1 MPDKIGDMK
10 KTTQLRQL
18 IATGKTY
25 FIPGAYDGLSARLIQ
40 NAGAEIVY
48 ATGGGIARS
57 TGVPDMGLL
66 TAKEVTDRLEQIVDA
81 VDLPVIADMDTG
93 YGNALNA
100 QRAAKAFERV
110 GVAGFHLEDQVFP
123 KRCGH
128 LDGKALIPA
137 EEHATKIRAVK
148 DALTDNDTV
157 LIARTDAIAVEG
169 FETAME
175 RMNLYIE
182 AGADVAFVEAPRTLE
197 MITRIAN
204 ELDCPKLLNMFWGG
218 KTPVVPREE
227 LEKLGFSLVI
237 VPGDLQRTAIHAM
250 QEAAAAILRDGHT
263 ESLKDRMATFED
275 REAAVNTSHY
285 MELNQRYK

>member
-1 MPDKIGDMK
+1 MK
-10 KTTQLRQL
+10 KTTQLRQQ
-18 IATGKTY
+18 IASGKTY

-66 TAKEVTDRLEQIVDA
+66 TAKEVCDRLEQIVDA

-100 QRAAKAFERV
+100 RRAAKAFERI
-110 GVAGFHLEDQVFP
+110 GVAGFHLEDQLFP

-128 LDGKALIPA
+128 LAGKTLIPP
-137 EEHATKIRAVK
+137 EEHCAKIRAVK
-148 DALTDNDTV
+148 DALSDDDTV

-169 FETAME
+169 FESAME
-175 RMNLYIE
+175 RMNAYIE
-182 AGADVAFVEAPRTLE
+182 AGADVAFVEAPRTME
-197 MITRIAN
+197 MVERVAT

-227 LEKLGFSLVI
+227 LERLGFSLVI

-263 ESLKDRMATFED
+263 QSLKGRMATFED

-285 MELNQRYK
+285 MELNEKYSS

>member
-1 MPDKIGDMK
+1 MK

-25 FIPGAYDGLSARLIQ
+25 FIPGAYDGLSARLIE

-66 TAKEVTDRLEQIVDA
+66 TAKEVADRLEQIVDA

-100 QRAAKAFERV
+100 RRAAKAFERV
-110 GVAGFHLEDQVFP
+110 GVAGFHLEDQLFP

-128 LDGKALIPA
+128 LEGKTLIPA
-137 EEHATKIRAVK
+137 EEHCAKIRAVK
-148 DALTDNDTV
+148 DALSDDDTV

-169 FETAME
+169 IDAAMD
-175 RMNLYIE
+175 RMHKYIE
-182 AGADVAFVEAPRTLE
+182 AGADVAFVEAPRTME
-197 MITRIAN
+197 MIERVAK

-218 KTPVVPREE
+218 KTPVVSRED
-227 LEKLGFSLVI
+227 LERLGFGLVI

-250 QEAAAAILRDGHT
+250 QEAAAAIMKDGNT
-263 ESLKDRMATFED
+263 ESLKDRMATFDD
-275 REAAVNTSHY
+275 REVAVNTAHY
-285 MELNQRYK
+285 MELDKKYST

>member
-1 MPDKIGDMK
+1 MK
-10 KTTQLRQL
+10 KTTQLRQF

-100 QRAAKAFERV
+100 RRAAKAFERV
-110 GVAGFHLEDQVFP
+110 GVAGFHLEDQLFP

-128 LDGKALIPA
+128 LEGKTLIPA
-137 EEHATKIRAVK
+137 EEHCAKIRAVK
-148 DALTDNDTV
+148 DALLDDDTF
-157 LIARTDAIAVEG
+157 LIARNDAIAVEG
-169 FETAME
+169 FESAME
-175 RMNLYIE
+175 RMNAYIE
-182 AGADVAFVEAPRTLE
+182 AGADVAFVEAPRTME
-197 MITRIAN
+197 MIERVAN
-204 ELDCPKLLNMFWGG
+204 ELECPKLLNMFWGG
-218 KTPVVPREE
+218 KTPVVPRED
-227 LEKLGFSLVI
+227 LERLGFNLVI

-275 REAAVNTSHY
+275 REAAVNTTHY
-285 MELNQRYK
+285 MELDEKYSS

>member
-1 MPDKIGDMK
+1 MK
-10 KTTQLRQL
+10 KSTQLRQL
-18 IATGKTY
+18 IETGKTY
-25 FIPGAYDGLSARLIQ
+25 LIPGAYDGLSARLIQ

-66 TAKEVTDRLEQIVDA
+66 TAKEVSDRLEQIVDA

-110 GVAGFHLEDQVFP
+110 GVAGFHLEDQLFP

-128 LDGKALIPA
+128 LEGKTLIPA
-137 EEHATKIRAVK
+137 EEHCAKIRAVK
-148 DALTDNDTV
+148 DVLEEDTV

-175 RMNLYIE
+175 RMNQYIE
-182 AGADVAFVEAPRTLE
+182 AGADVAFVEAPRTME
-197 MITRIAN
+197 MIERIAS
-204 ELDCPKLLNMFWGG
+204 ELECPKLLNMFWGG
-218 KTPVVPREE
+218 KTPVVPRDE

-237 VPGDLQRTAIHAM
+237 VPGDLQRAAIHAM
-250 QEAAAAILRDGHT
+250 QQAAETILKDGHT
-263 ESLKDRMATFED
+263 ESLADCMATFED
-275 REAAVNTSHY
+275 RESAVNTAHY
-285 MELNQRYK
+285 MELNKKYSS

>member
-1 MPDKIGDMK
+1 MK

-25 FIPGAYDGLSARLIQ
+25 FIPGAYDGLSARLIE

-66 TAKEVTDRLEQIVDA
+66 TAKEVADRLEQIVDA

-100 QRAAKAFERV
+100 RRAAKAFERV
-110 GVAGFHLEDQVFP
+110 GVAGFHLEDQLFP

-128 LDGKALIPA
+128 LEGKTLIPA
-137 EEHATKIRAVK
+137 EEHCAKIRAVK
-148 DALTDNDTV
+148 DALSDDDTV

-169 FETAME
+169 IDAAME
-175 RMNLYIE
+175 RMQKYIE
-182 AGADVAFVEAPRTLE
+182 AGADVAFVEAPRTME
-197 MITRIAN
+197 MIERVAN
-204 ELDCPKLLNMFWGG
+204 ELSCPKLLNMFWGG
-218 KTPVVPREE
+218 KTPVVSRED
-227 LEKLGFSLVI
+227 LERLGFGLVI

-250 QEAAAAILRDGHT
+250 QEAAAAIMKDGNT
-263 ESLKDRMATFED
+263 ESLKDRMATFDD
-275 REAAVNTSHY
+275 REVAVNTAHY
-285 MELNQRYK
+285 MELDKKYST

>member
-1 MPDKIGDMK
+1 MK

-25 FIPGAYDGLSARLIQ
+25 FIPGAYDGLSARLIE

-66 TAKEVTDRLEQIVDA
+66 TAKEVADRLEQIVDA

-100 QRAAKAFERV
+100 RRAAKAFERV
-110 GVAGFHLEDQVFP
+110 GVAGFHLEDQLFP

-128 LDGKALIPA
+128 LEGKTLIPA
-137 EEHATKIRAVK
+137 EEHCAKIRAVK
-148 DALTDNDTV
+148 DALSDDDTV

-169 FETAME
+169 IDAAME
-175 RMNLYIE
+175 RMHKYIE
-182 AGADVAFVEAPRTLE
+182 AGADVAFVEAPRTME
-197 MITRIAN
+197 MIERVAK
-204 ELDCPKLLNMFWGG
+204 ELQCPKLLNMFWGG
-218 KTPVVPREE
+218 KTPVVSRED
-227 LEKLGFSLVI
+227 LERLGFGLVI

-250 QEAAAAILRDGHT
+250 QEAAAAIMKDGNT
-263 ESLKDRMATFED
+263 ESLKDRMATFDD
-275 REAAVNTSHY
+275 REVAVNTAHY
-285 MELNQRYK
+285 MELDKKYST

>member
-1 MPDKIGDMK
+1 MS
-10 KTTQLRQL
+10 KTTQLRKL

-25 FIPGAYDGLSARLIQ
+25 FIPGAYDGLSARLIE

-66 TAKEVTDRLEQIVDA
+66 TAKEVADRLEQIVDA

-100 QRAAKAFERV
+100 RRAAKAFERV
-110 GVAGFHLEDQVFP
+110 GVAGFHLEDQLFP

-128 LDGKALIPA
+128 LEGKTLIPA
-137 EEHATKIRAVK
+137 EEHCAKIRAVK
-148 DALTDNDTV
+148 DALSDDDTV

-169 FETAME
+169 IDAAMD
-175 RMNLYIE
+175 RMHKYIE
-182 AGADVAFVEAPRTLE
+182 AGADVAFVEAPRTME
-197 MITRIAN
+197 MIERVAK
-204 ELDCPKLLNMFWGG
+204 ELQCPKLLNMFWGG
-218 KTPVVPREE
+218 KTPVVSRED
-227 LEKLGFSLVI
+227 LERLGFGLVI

-250 QEAAAAILRDGHT
+250 QEAAAAIMKDGNT
-263 ESLKDRMATFED
+263 ESLKGRMATFDD
-275 REAAVNTSHY
+275 REVAVNTAHY
-285 MELNQRYK
+285 MELDKKYST

>member
-1 MPDKIGDMK
+1 MS
-10 KTTQLRQL
+10 KTTQLRKL

-25 FIPGAYDGLSARLIQ
+25 FIPGAYDGLSARLIE

-66 TAKEVTDRLEQIVDA
+66 TAKEVADRLEQIVDA

-100 QRAAKAFERV
+100 RRAAKAFERV
-110 GVAGFHLEDQVFP
+110 GVAGFHLEDQLFP

-128 LDGKALIPA
+128 LEGKTLIPA
-137 EEHATKIRAVK
+137 EEHCAKIRAVK
-148 DALTDNDTV
+148 DALSDDDTV

-169 FETAME
+169 IDAAMD
-175 RMNLYIE
+175 RMHKYIE
-182 AGADVAFVEAPRTLE
+182 AGADVAFVEAPRTME
-197 MITRIAN
+197 MIERVAK

-218 KTPVVPREE
+218 KTPVVSRED
-227 LEKLGFSLVI
+227 LERLGFGLVI

-250 QEAAAAILRDGHT
+250 QEAAAAIMKDGNT
-263 ESLKDRMATFED
+263 ESLKGRMATFDD
-275 REAAVNTSHY
+275 REVAVNTAHY
-285 MELNQRYK
+285 MELDKKYST

>member
-1 MPDKIGDMK
+1 MK

-25 FIPGAYDGLSARLIQ
+25 FIPGAYDGLSARLIE

-66 TAKEVTDRLEQIVDA
+66 TAKEVADRLEQIVDA

-100 QRAAKAFERV
+100 RRAAKAFERV
-110 GVAGFHLEDQVFP
+110 GVAGFHLEDQLFP

-128 LDGKALIPA
+128 LEGKTLIPA
-137 EEHATKIRAVK
+137 EEHCAKIRAVK
-148 DALTDNDTV
+148 DALSDDDTV

-169 FETAME
+169 IDAAMD
-175 RMNLYIE
+175 RMHKYIE
-182 AGADVAFVEAPRTLE
+182 AGADVAFVEAPRTME
-197 MITRIAN
+197 MIERVAK
-204 ELDCPKLLNMFWGG
+204 ELQCPKLLNMFWGG
-218 KTPVVPREE
+218 KTPVVSRED
-227 LEKLGFSLVI
+227 LERLGFGLVI

-250 QEAAAAILRDGHT
+250 QEAAAAIMKDGNT
-263 ESLKDRMATFED
+263 ESLKDRMATFDD
-275 REAAVNTSHY
+275 REVAVNTAHY
-285 MELNQRYK
+285 MELDKKYST

>member
-1 MPDKIGDMK
+1 MK

-25 FIPGAYDGLSARLIQ
+25 FIPGAYDGLSARLIE

-48 ATGGGIARS
+48 ATGGGISRS

-66 TAKEVTDRLEQIVDA
+66 TAKEVADRLEQIVDA

-100 QRAAKAFERV
+100 RRAAKAFERV
-110 GVAGFHLEDQVFP
+110 GVAGFHLEDQLFP

-128 LDGKALIPA
+128 LEGKTLIPA
-137 EEHATKIRAVK
+137 EEHCAKIRAVK
-148 DALTDNDTV
+148 DALSDDDTV

-169 FETAME
+169 IDAAME
-175 RMNLYIE
+175 RMQKYIE
-182 AGADVAFVEAPRTLE
+182 AGADVAFVEAPRTME
-197 MITRIAN
+197 MIERVAN
-204 ELDCPKLLNMFWGG
+204 ELSCPKLLNMFWGG
-218 KTPVVPREE
+218 KTPVVSRED
-227 LEKLGFSLVI
+227 LERLGFGLVI

-250 QEAAAAILRDGHT
+250 REAAAAIMKDGNT
-263 ESLKDRMATFED
+263 ESLKDRMATFDD
-275 REAAVNTSHY
+275 REVAVNTAHY
-285 MELNQRYK
+285 MELDKKYST

>member
-1 MPDKIGDMK
+1 MK

-18 IATGKTY
+18 VASGKTT
-25 FIPGAYDGLSARLIQ
+25 FIPGAYDGLSARLVQ

-66 TAKEVTDRLEQIVDA
+66 TAKEVADRLEQIVDA

-100 QRAAKAFERV
+100 QRAAKAFERI
-110 GVAGFHLEDQVFP
+110 GVAGFHLEDQLFP

-128 LDGKALIPA
+128 LEGKTLIPA
-137 EEHATKIRAVK
+137 AEHCAKIRAVK
-148 DALTDNDTV
+148 DALSDDDTV

-169 FETAME
+169 FEAAIE
-175 RMNLYIE
+175 RMQQYIE
-182 AGADVAFVEAPRTLE
+182 AGADVAFVEAPRTME
-197 MITRIAN
+197 QIERVAKEIT
-204 ELDCPKLLNMFWGG
+204 CPKLLNMFWGG
-218 KTPVVPREE
+218 KTPIVSRDE

-237 VPGDLQRTAIHAM
+237 VPGDLQRTAIYAM
-250 QEAAAAILRDGHT
+250 QEAAEAILRDGHT
-263 ESLKDRMATFED
+263 ESLKNRMATFED
-275 REAAVNTSHY
+275 REAAVNTAHY
-285 MELNQRYK
+285 MDLNKKYSS

>member
-1 MPDKIGDMK
+1 MK
-10 KTTQLRQL
+10 KSTQLRQL
-18 IATGKTY
+18 IETGKTY
-25 FIPGAYDGLSARLIQ
+25 FIPGAYDGLSARLVQ

-66 TAKEVTDRLEQIVDA
+66 TAKEVVDRLEQIVDA

-100 QRAAKAFERV
+100 QRAAKAFERI
-110 GVAGFHLEDQVFP
+110 GVAGFHLEDQLFP

-128 LDGKALIPA
+128 LEGKTLIPP
-137 EEHATKIRAVK
+137 EEHCVKIRAVK
-148 DALTDNDTV
+148 DALGDDTV

-169 FETAME
+169 FESAME
-175 RMNLYIE
+175 RMEKYIE
-182 AGADVAFVEAPRTLE
+182 SGADVAFVEAPRT
-197 MITRIAN
+197 MDQVTRVAN
-204 ELDCPKLLNMFWGG
+204 ELECPKLLNMFWGG

-227 LEKLGFSLVI
+227 LEQLGYSLVI
-237 VPGDLQRTAIHAM
+237 VPGDLQRAAIHAM
-250 QEAAAAILRDGHT
+250 QNAAKTILRDGNT
-263 ESLKDRMATFED
+263 ESLADSMATFED

-285 MELNQRYK
+285 MELNKKYSS

>member
-1 MPDKIGDMK
+1 MK
-10 KTTQLRQL
+10 KSTQLRQL

-40 NAGAEIVY
+40 SAGAELVY

-110 GVAGFHLEDQVFP
+110 GVAGFHLEDQLFP

-128 LDGKALIPA
+128 LEGKTLIPA
-137 EEHATKIRAVK
+137 EEHCAKIQAVK
-148 DALTDNDTV
+148 DVIENDTV

-169 FETAME
+169 IDKAIE
-175 RMNLYIE
+175 RMHRYLE
-182 AGADVAFVEAPRTLE
+182 SGADVAFVEAPQTMEHL
-197 MITRIAN
+197 TRIAN
-204 ELDCPKLLNMFWGG
+204 EFTGPKLLNMFWGG
-218 KTPVVPREE
+218 KSPVVPREQ
-227 LEKLGFSLVI
+227 LEQLGFNLVI
-237 VPGDLQRTAIHAM
+237 VPGDLQRAAIDAM
-250 QEAAAAILRDGHT
+250 QRAAKVILQDGHT
-263 ESLKDRMATFED
+263 ESMADQMASFEE
-275 REAAVNTSHY
+275 RESAVNTAHY
-285 MELNQRYK
+285 MNLNQKYSS